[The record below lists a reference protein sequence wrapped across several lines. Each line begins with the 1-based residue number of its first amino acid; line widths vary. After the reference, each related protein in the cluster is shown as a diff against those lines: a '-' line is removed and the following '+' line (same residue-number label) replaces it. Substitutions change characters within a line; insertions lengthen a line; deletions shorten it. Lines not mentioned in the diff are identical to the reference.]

1 MLVQAA
7 WSRLQTL
14 AVMWGVSS
22 SEQRA
27 PASSLSG
34 HVADGLLRA
43 RRGQNYSGAHR
54 ELEIV
59 NESDGNRSSGSQFEC
74 VVHQHSQLS

>member
-14 AVMWGVSS
+14 AVMRGVSS
-22 SEQRA
+22 AEQRA

-34 HVADGLLRA
+34 HVADGLDTTSSPGAELLGSTQRA
-43 RRGQNYSGAHR
+43 GDC
-54 ELEIV
+54 E
-59 NESDGNRSSGSQFEC
+59 
-74 VVHQHSQLS
+74 